1 MSQALEFTVRVDTT
15 DEDLEEIDR
24 ATRQLLH
31 DLRDE
36 PVESAELVGGK
47 APPGTK
53 GLEAA
58 AAEIAVIVLP
68 AAIKILMEKL
78 TRKRVT
84 IRFEGRLG
92 GNPVKFEGAASDFAQ
107 LLSTLTSTT
116 AKRS

>member
-1 MSQALEFTVRVDTT
+1 MSQQLEFTVRFDAT
-15 DEDLEEIDR
+15 DEDLEEVDR
-24 ATRQLLH
+24 ATRQLLQE
-31 DLRDE
+31 LRDE
-36 PVESAELVGGK
+36 PVESAELVGAK

-92 GNPVKFEGAASDFAQ
+92 GNPVKFEGAAADFAQ
-107 LLSTLTSTT
+107 MLSVLNDSVGK
-116 AKRS
+116 KR